1 MRALVRIAVTLC
13 LVAVAIFA
21 GWKLWQY
28 YMLTPWTRDAKI
40 RADVVIIAPDVSG
53 WVREL
58 KVHDNQQ
65 VKAGELLMSID
76 RDRFEAALD
85 KANAVAETRQ
95 QQLRLREH
103 EASRRAALGPQA
115 ISAELREN
123 AQINAAVARG
133 ELHQAQADVKAAAI
147 NLARSQVKAP
157 RNGHITNLR
166 LAEGNY
172 VNAGQPVMALI
183 DDSTFYVQAYFEET
197 KLPRIRVGDPVKVW
211 LMSAGEPMQG
221 HVESISRGITDRN
234 ANPDSQ
240 LLAEVEPTFNW
251 VRLAQ
256 RIPVRIK
263 LDQVPEGVTLSAGMT
278 ASVQVREDQ
287 LQR

>member
-1 MRALVRIAVTLC
+1 MRTYVRVAVTLC
-13 LVAVAIFA
+13 LVVVAVFA
-21 GWKLWQY
+21 GLELWRY

-40 RADVVIIAPDVSG
+40 RADVVIVAPDVSG

-58 KVHDNQQ
+58 KVHDNQE
-65 VKAGELLMSID
+65 VKARDLLMSID
-76 RDRFEAALD
+76 KDRFEAALD

-133 ELHQAQADVKAAAI
+133 ELRQALAEVKVAAL

-157 RNGHITNLR
+157 RDGHITNLR

-172 VNAGQPVMALI
+172 VNAGQPVMALV

-197 KLPRIRVGDPVKVW
+197 KLPRIKVGAPVKVW

-221 HVESISRGITDRN
+221 HVQSISRGITDRN
-234 ANPDSQ
+234 ATPDSQ

-256 RIPVRIK
+256 RIPVRIR
-263 LDQVPEGVTLSAGMT
+263 LDEVPAGVNLSAGMT
-278 ASVQVREDQ
+278 ASVQVRED
-287 LQR
+287 

>member
-1 MRALVRIAVTLC
+1 MRAYVRVAVTLC
-13 LVAVAIFA
+13 LVVVAVFA
-21 GWKLWQY
+21 GLELWRY

-58 KVHDNQQ
+58 KAHDNQA
-65 VKAGELLMSID
+65 VKAGDLLMSID
-76 RDRFEAALD
+76 RDRFEAALE

-95 QQLRLREH
+95 HQLRLREQ

-123 AQINAAVARG
+123 AQIIAAVARG
-133 ELHQAQADVKAAAI
+133 ELREARAEVKAAAL
-147 NLARSQVKAP
+147 NLARSDVRAP
-157 RNGHITNLR
+157 RSGHITNLR

-172 VNAGQPVMALI
+172 VNAGQPVMALV

-197 KLPRIRVGDPVKVW
+197 KLPRIKVGAPVKVW

-221 HVESISRGITDRN
+221 HVESITRGITDRN
-234 ANPDSQ
+234 ATPDSQ

-263 LDQVPEGVTLSAGMT
+263 LDQAPKDVILSAGMT
-278 ASVQVREDQ
+278 ASVQVQEN
-287 LQR
+287 

>member
-1 MRALVRIAVTLC
+1 MRTTVRIALTLC
-13 LVAVAIFA
+13 LVAVAVFA
-21 GWKLWQY
+21 GTHLWQY

-40 RADVVIIAPDVSG
+40 RADVVIVAPDVSG

-58 KVHDNQQ
+58 KVKDNQQ

-76 RDRFEAALD
+76 SDRFEAALD

-133 ELHQAQADVKAAAI
+133 ELRQAQADAKLAAI
-147 NLARSQVKAP
+147 NLARSKVQAP
-157 RNGHITNLR
+157 RDGHITNLR

-172 VNAGQPVMALI
+172 VNAGQPVMALV

-197 KLPRIRVGDPVKVW
+197 KLPRIKVGAPVNIW
-211 LMSAGEPMQG
+211 LMSAGEPMKG
-221 HVESISRGITDRN
+221 HVQSISRGITDRN
-234 ANPDSQ
+234 ATPDSQ

-256 RIPVRIK
+256 RIPVRIS
-263 LDQVPEGVTLSAGMT
+263 LDEVPEGFALSAGMT
-278 ASVQVREDQ
+278 ASVQVEEY
-287 LQR
+287 

>member
-1 MRALVRIAVTLC
+1 MRAYVRVAVTLC
-13 LVAVAIFA
+13 LVVVAVFA
-21 GWKLWQY
+21 GLELWRY
-28 YMLTPWTRDAKI
+28 YMLTPWTRDAKT

-58 KVHDNQQ
+58 KAHDNQA
-65 VKAGELLMSID
+65 VKAGDLLMSID
-76 RDRFEAALD
+76 RDRFEAALE

-95 QQLRLREH
+95 HQLRLREQ

-123 AQINAAVARG
+123 AQIIAAVARG
-133 ELHQAQADVKAAAI
+133 ELREARAEVKAAAL
-147 NLARSQVKAP
+147 NLARSDVRAP
-157 RNGHITNLR
+157 RSGHITNLR

-172 VNAGQPVMALI
+172 VNAGQPVMALV

-197 KLPRIRVGDPVKVW
+197 KLPRIKVGAPVKVW

-234 ANPDSQ
+234 ATPDSQ

-263 LDQVPEGVTLSAGMT
+263 LDQVPKDVILSAGMT
-278 ASVQVREDQ
+278 ASVQVQEN
-287 LQR
+287 